1 MKERTSYPDID
12 LVERLK
18 TIKLIVFDF
27 DGVFTDNTVIVDQN
41 GVESVRCSR
50 SDGLGLAKLRRLQI
64 KHCILSTESNPVVLQ
79 RAKKLQIQC
88 TNNCKDKKKEL
99 IQMMQELKIS
109 FDQVAFMGNDINDEA
124 CLDCVGL
131 PIVVKDAH
139 PDVMKRGRYMTQTKG
154 GYGAV
159 REICDLFEKAYE
171 TSNLNRQAL

>member
-1 MKERTSYPDID
+1 MKELSSSSDID
-12 LVERLK
+12 LVEHLK

-41 GVESVRCSR
+41 GMESVRCSR
-50 SDGLGLAKLRRLQI
+50 SDGLGLDKLRRLQI
-64 KHCILSTESNPVVLQ
+64 NHCILSTEPNPVVLQ
-79 RAKKLQIQC
+79 RAEKLQIQC
-88 TNNCKDKKKEL
+88 RNDCKDKKKEL

-109 FDQVAFMGNDINDEA
+109 FDQVAFVGNDINDEA

-139 PDVMKRGRYMTQTKG
+139 PEVMKCGRYVTKTKG
-154 GYGAV
+154 GNGAV

-171 TSNLNRQAL
+171 TSNHNRQAL